1 MVSNNEKTKNTQKQT
16 IYKISRS
23 VITHSGRLDADRAA

>member
-1 MVSNNEKTKNTQKQT
+1 MKKRKTYSKKQT

-23 VITHSGRLDADRAA
+23 DITHSGIYG